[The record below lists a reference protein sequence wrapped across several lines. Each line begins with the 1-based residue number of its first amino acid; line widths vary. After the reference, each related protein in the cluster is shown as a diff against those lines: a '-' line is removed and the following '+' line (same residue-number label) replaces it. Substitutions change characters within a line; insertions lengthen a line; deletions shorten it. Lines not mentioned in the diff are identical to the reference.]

1 MEMDGV
7 RIGTLLR
14 FKDMT
19 DERLRFLRGIGM
31 NCLQTAGL
39 NGRFLTSE
47 GKKEAEKWLAACA
60 GTQLPVTSLF
70 ISLGELNLGAEEQSG
85 IGFSPVAFRGPRAAL
100 ACREIAWAAMH
111 GIRRFICHAG
121 PVPPEGRML
130 FVQTLIQLA
139 EMCADFG
146 AELLL
151 ESGQETAEAMEKLL
165 ADIDRPNVGINFD
178 PANLVYYGNTAP
190 AEFWTKLRGRI
201 RGLHCKDAVR
211 PLPGAEHGGET
222 PLGAG
227 EVGFTALLETMLA
240 AGFREELIVERE
252 LPPGP
257 ELERDLADATTL
269 LKRIT
274 RNAEAKR

>member
-1 MEMDGV
+1 MDKI

-19 DERLRFLRGIGM
+19 PDRLRFLRGIGM
-31 NCLQTAGL
+31 NCLQAAGL
-39 NGRFLTSE
+39 NGRFLTSD

-60 GTQLPVTSLF
+60 ETRLPVTSLF

-100 ACREIAWAAMH
+100 ACREVAWAAAR
-111 GIRRFICHAG
+111 GIRRFVCHTG
-121 PVPPEGRML
+121 PVPAEGRTL
-130 FVQTLIQLA
+130 FVQTLVQLA

-146 AELLL
+146 AELLM

-165 ADIDRPNVGINFD
+165 AEIDRPNVGVNFD

-190 AEFWTKLRGRI
+190 AEFWAKLHDRV

-211 PLPGAEHGGET
+211 PLPGAEHGEET

-227 EVGFTALLETMLA
+227 EVGFAALLETMLA

-257 ELERDLADATTL
+257 ELERDLAGAMTL

-274 RNAEAKR
+274 EANR